1 MGCMRRAIGVGR
13 RLDVLSR
20 QLLICPPAATSSSST
35 LLVTSSPTSSTLAQR
50 QFTSRPPVRMAS
62 DGDKHGATAAALKVE
77 PKDTIFA
84 KIVDGTIPKK
94 PIGGIGDVKQ
104 DEEALVGHLM
114 FVATQVAREQG
125 LGDDGYRLVINE
137 GTNGQQSVRWFH
149 IHLLGGR
156 KLTWPPG

>member
-1 MGCMRRAIGVGR
+1 
-13 RLDVLSR
+13 
-20 QLLICPPAATSSSST
+20 
-35 LLVTSSPTSSTLAQR
+35 
-50 QFTSRPPVRMAS
+50 MAS

-84 KIVDGTIPKK
+84 KIVDGTIPAKKVFEDDTTIAFHDIAPQAPTHILIIPKK

-137 GTNGQQSVRWFH
+137 GTNGQQSVRWLH